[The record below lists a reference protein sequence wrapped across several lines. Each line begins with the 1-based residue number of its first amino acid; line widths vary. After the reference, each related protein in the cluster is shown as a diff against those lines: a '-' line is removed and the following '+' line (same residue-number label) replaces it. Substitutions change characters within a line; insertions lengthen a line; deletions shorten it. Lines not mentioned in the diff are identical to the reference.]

1 MKFPGRCSCNFTR
14 TAATASTSDRNTAP
28 GGCCRSFED
37 PLLSPHLTAL
47 DRVRRVLARRG
58 LKALW
63 AESTESRTPHSPAS
77 LLPKSGRGGAEGSDT
92 GLQKHTNGEKPNRGR
107 NSVQQETRFPQKTKG
122 IGAVLRSRRPRTRLS
137 RAAEL
142 AGIAT
147 KESVVVSRIAP
158 LPRPLL
164 VRGDA
169 AEIFHVPLSEK

>member
-1 MKFPGRCSCNFTR
+1 
-14 TAATASTSDRNTAP
+14 
-28 GGCCRSFED
+28 
-37 PLLSPHLTAL
+37 
-47 DRVRRVLARRG
+47 
-58 LKALW
+58 
-63 AESTESRTPHSPAS
+63 
-77 LLPKSGRGGAEGSDT
+77 
-92 GLQKHTNGEKPNRGR
+92 
-107 NSVQQETRFPQKTKG
+107 
-122 IGAVLRSRRPRTRLS
+122 VLRSRRPRTRLS